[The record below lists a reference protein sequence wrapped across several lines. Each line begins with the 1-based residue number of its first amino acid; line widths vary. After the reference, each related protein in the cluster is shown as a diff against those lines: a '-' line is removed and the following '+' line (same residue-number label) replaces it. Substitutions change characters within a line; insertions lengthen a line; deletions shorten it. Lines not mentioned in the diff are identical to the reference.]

1 MIARL
6 DTQEWL
12 RIIAESASEV
22 ATVALGFDNC
32 EIRNQGSSVPDG
44 LIGAYLPLGTN
55 EQQMQVGFLSDPAGC
70 QKLAKA
76 LLGMAE
82 DEDDLAPAD
91 LSDAIS
97 ELANV
102 VAGGIKRRVT
112 GGVEI
117 KLGLPLFVNGSV
129 QPNEHLVIMTA
140 ALKLG
145 SVDALIL
152 FATPRNSI
160 VTHLSNAG
168 IPAVRVAK

>member
-1 MIARL
+1 MITRL

-22 ATVALGFDNC
+22 ATVALGLDAC
-32 EIRNQGSSVPDG
+32 EIRTQGSLVPEG

-55 EQQMQVGFLSDPAGC
+55 EQPMQVGFLSNPVGC
-70 QKLAKA
+70 QRLAKA
-76 LLGMAE
+76 LLGMGAE
-82 DEDDLAPAD
+82 EEDLTPAD

-102 VAGGIKRRVT
+102 VAGGIKRRVP

-140 ALKLG
+140 ELQLG
-145 SVDALIL
+145 LVQAWIL
-152 FATPRNSI
+152 FATPRNSV
-160 VTHLSNAG
+160 VTHLSSATLA
-168 IPAVRVAK
+168 AVRAGA

>member
-1 MIARL
+1 MITRL

-22 ATVALGFDNC
+22 ATVALGLDAC
-32 EIRNQGSSVPDG
+32 EITQGSAVPEG

-55 EQQMQVGFLSDPAGC
+55 EQPMQVGFLSNPAGC
-70 QKLAKA
+70 QRLAKA
-76 LLGMAE
+76 LLGMGAE
-82 DEDDLAPAD
+82 EDDLAPAD

-102 VAGGIKRRVT
+102 VAGGIKRRVA

-140 ALKLG
+140 ELKLG
-145 SVDALIL
+145 PIQAFIL
-152 FATPRNSI
+152 FATARNSV
-160 VTHLSNAG
+160 VTHLSSATLAA
-168 IPAVRVAK
+168 IRVGT